1 MPEFEAVA
9 AVRDFIETGG
19 NVLLVIAF
27 VTLVM
32 WTMILERIWY
42 FRVGHRAEIR
52 RIASEWRAREDRDSW
67 RAHQVRRMLISEANL
82 KLTDGL
88 SLIKTIVAV
97 CPMFGLLG
105 TVTGMIEVFD
115 VMAIAGSGSAR
126 GMAGGVS
133 KATLP
138 TMAGMVAALSGMLVS
153 IQLNRFAASETE
165 RVADQLA
172 LAEE

>member
-9 AVRDFIETGG
+9 SVRDFIETGG

-32 WTMILERIWY
+32 WAMILERIWY
-42 FRVGHRAEIR
+42 FRVGHREETRRVEREWKARDDHSSWSAHQIR
-52 RIASEWRAREDRDSW
+52 RL
-67 RAHQVRRMLISEANL
+67 LISEVEL
-82 KLTDGL
+82 RLTSGL
-88 SLIKTIVAV
+88 PLIKTIVAV

-115 VMAIAGSGSAR
+115 VMALAGSGSAR

-138 TMAGMVAALSGMLVS
+138 TMAGMVAALSGMLISV
-153 IQLNRFAASETE
+153 QLNRFAASEIE
-165 RVADQLA
+165 RVSDRLEMAH
-172 LAEE
+172 

>member
-1 MPEFEAVA
+1 M

-32 WTMILERIWY
+32 WALILERIWY
-42 FRVGHRAEIR
+42 FRVGHREEKRRVEREWNARDDHGSGNAHQIR
-52 RIASEWRAREDRDSW
+52 RL
-67 RAHQVRRMLISEANL
+67 LISEVEL
-82 KLTDGL
+82 KLTNGL
-88 SLIKTIVAV
+88 PLIKTIVAV

-115 VMAIAGSGSAR
+115 VMALAGSGSAR

-138 TMAGMVAALSGMLVS
+138 TMAGMVAALSGMLISV
-153 IQLNRFAASETE
+153 QLNRFAASEIE
-165 RVADQLA
+165 RVADGLEMA
-172 LAEE
+172 H